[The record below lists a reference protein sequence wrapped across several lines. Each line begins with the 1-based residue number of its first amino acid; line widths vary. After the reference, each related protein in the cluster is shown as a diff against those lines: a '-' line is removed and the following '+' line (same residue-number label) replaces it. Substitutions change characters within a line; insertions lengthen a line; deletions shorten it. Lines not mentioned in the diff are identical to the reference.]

1 MEMISS
7 PTLSV
12 YTDGIRP
19 SAIWS
24 VYIDEISLSVYTDR
38 IADGL
43 YSLFG
48 KLQRC
53 GDVDFFFRRVYRWND
68 QGIQT
73 KIAV

>member
-1 MEMISS
+1 MEMILS

-53 GDVDFFFRRVYRWND
+53 GDVDFFSDEFTD
-68 QGIQT
+68 GMT
-73 KIAV
+73 KGFKPR